1 MLNSVQLSPELNSN
15 FAICNIYP
23 NREPKDFYEKKK
35 RPTVNNLAAIKCS
48 SPFNY
53 NVIDEEKKI
62 PKADKS
68 SSFAFKPLWKI
79 IKITLIR
86 NSKMNETKIR

>member
-15 FAICNIYP
+15 FAICNMYP
-23 NREPKDFYEKKK
+23 NHEPKDFSEKKK
-35 RPTVNNLAAIKCS
+35 RPIVNNLAAITIS

-53 NVIDEEKKI
+53 NVIDEENKN
-62 PKADKS
+62 PKADKIS
-68 SSFAFKPLWKI
+68 SLAFKPLWKI

>member
-15 FAICNIYP
+15 FAICNMYP
-23 NREPKDFYEKKK
+23 NHEPKDFSEKKK
-35 RPTVNNLAAIKCS
+35 RPIVNNLAAITIS

-53 NVIDEEKKI
+53 NVIDEENKN

-68 SSFAFKPLWKI
+68 SSLAFKPLWKI
-79 IKITLIR
+79 IKINLIR

>member
-1 MLNSVQLSPELNSN
+1 M
-15 FAICNIYP
+15 
-23 NREPKDFYEKKK
+23 NRKTFPKKKK
-35 RPTVNNLAAIKCS
+35 RPIVNNLAAIKCS

-53 NVIDEEKKI
+53 NVIDEENKN

-79 IKITLIR
+79 INITLIR

>member
-1 MLNSVQLSPELNSN
+1 MLSSVQLSPELNSN

-23 NREPKDFYEKKK
+23 NREPKDFSEKKT
-35 RPTVNNLAAIKCS
+35 RPIVNNLAAIKCS

-53 NVIDEEKKI
+53 NVIDEENKN
-62 PKADKS
+62 PKVDKS
-68 SSFAFKPLWKI
+68 SSLAFKPLWKI